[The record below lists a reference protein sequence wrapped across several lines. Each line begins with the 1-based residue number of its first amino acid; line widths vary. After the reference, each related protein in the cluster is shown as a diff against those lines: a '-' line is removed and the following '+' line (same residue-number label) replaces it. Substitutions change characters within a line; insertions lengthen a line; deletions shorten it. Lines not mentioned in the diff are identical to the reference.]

1 MTQPE
6 QEGGTGRPTAGKEEP
21 VAAVAEPRDP
31 QTRHP
36 RRERERQREESRE
49 GGLLDPLPP

>member
-6 QEGGTGRPTAGKEEP
+6 QEGGDRPADRRSRLPPSLVT
-21 VAAVAEPRDP
+21 PRP
-31 QTRHP
+31 GTHA
-36 RRERERQREESRE
+36 ERERDRERNREE